1 VNDRIKDYGT
11 IKAIGGDNKF
21 IAKLIMGQAVLYAL
35 IGFSFAMALLCGL
48 RYAMIANNNSMN
60 FSPSLIAFLIIA
72 TLVLCVVGSYF
83 SMRKIL
89 KLEPVQ
95 IFRM

>member
-1 VNDRIKDYGT
+1 LIGLKYFMESINQSMNYTLDRI
-11 IKAIGGDNKF
+11 
-21 IAKLIMGQAVLYAL
+21 V
-35 IGFSFAMALLCGL
+35 
-48 RYAMIANNNSMN
+48 
-60 FSPSLIAFLIIA
+60 FLIFS
-72 TLVLCVVGSYF
+72 TLIISVVGSYF